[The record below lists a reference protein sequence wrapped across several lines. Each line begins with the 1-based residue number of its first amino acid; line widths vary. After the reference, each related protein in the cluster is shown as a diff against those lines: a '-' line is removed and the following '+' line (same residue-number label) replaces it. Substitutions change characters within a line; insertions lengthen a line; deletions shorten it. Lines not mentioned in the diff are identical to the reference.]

1 MESDVVANLALQD
14 DESLELLQFLAE
26 GHARSGTG
34 YPDYPDPA
42 SDTGSH
48 TDTSNSGWGSSSYT
62 DSYSESYSESNDA
75 FDSEYDSVES
85 MVRHNRAHTLFLFVN
100 HLSKNV

>member
-1 MESDVVANLALQD
+1 MTILRPCFVFKD

-26 GHARSGTG
+26 GQARTGTG
-34 YPDYPDPA
+34 YAEYPDPA

-85 MVRHNRAHTLFLFVN
+85 MVRQLRQKRL
-100 HLSKNV
+100 